1 MAAEIRT
8 NEFALRRWV
17 GGSTQFDAIVER
29 LFDAPD
35 TGIRAWLRT
44 TAGVV
49 AFLIALQAVTGI
61 LLAFS
66 YVPSAD
72 SAFTTVAF
80 IEQATN
86 GGTWIRS
93 LHYHSSVMLPIAL
106 VAHIAQMIVRGSFR
120 SNRTAW
126 TFAIVILGL
135 VLAAGATGYALPWDA
150 RSLNGVNIAVTLA
163 GNAPLVGKYLGNWLR
178 NGETISTM
186 TLSRFYGLH
195 VLIVPTLIAFAV
207 CLRLFVFGTGRGG
220 SGVYLTGRGWRRDQ
234 TVRNAVVIAIVF
246 AALAWFSSAY
256 PAPLAVPG
264 TDAATFLPRPGPQF
278 LWLFEMQKYTDGT
291 FAAVLAFGAPAV
303 VFGLLAALPVVLKAK
318 ISAVIATSVVFVGA
332 IVVVGSL
339 TAAAYLQDT
348 VDPKISAQLAKQ
360 EKDEEAFRAAQFKPK
375 VVRLGKEPE
384 KESPKSDP
392 VVNSAVPVAVPA
404 TYVSSCAKCHGP
416 NGEGKGAYPELHG
429 LTTREDERRSDEDL
443 LGIINDPGSFGLSAK
458 MPSYEH
464 KLNDEQ
470 KQEIINWLK
479 SLN

>member
-17 GGSTQFDAIVER
+17 GGSTQFDAIIER
-29 LFDAPD
+29 LFDTPE

-49 AFLIALQAVTGI
+49 AFLIVLQAVTGI

-86 GGTWIRS
+86 GGSWIRS

-120 SNRTAW
+120 TNRTAW
-126 TFAIVILGL
+126 TFAIVFLGL
-135 VLAAGATGYALPWDA
+135 ILAAGATGYALPWDA

-163 GNAPLVGKYLGNWLR
+163 GNAPLVGKYLGTWLR
-178 NGETISTM
+178 NGESISTM

-207 CLRLFVFGTGRGG
+207 CLRLFVFGTNRGG
-220 SGVYLTGRGWRRDQ
+220 NGLYLTGRNWRRSQ
-234 TVRNAVVIAIVF
+234 TVRNAIVVGIVF
-246 AALAWFSSAY
+246 AALGWFSSAY
-256 PAPLAVPG
+256 PAPIGVPG

-278 LWLFEMQKYTDGT
+278 LWLFEMQKYTDGIV
-291 FAAVLAFGAPAV
+291 AAVLAFGAPAV
-303 VFGLLAALPVVLKAK
+303 VFGLLVTLPAILKVRLPAL
-318 ISAVIATSVVFVGA
+318 IATSIVFVVS
-332 IVVVGSL
+332 IVAVGSL

-360 EKDEEAFRAAQFKPK
+360 EKEEEAFRAGQFKPK

-384 KESPKSDP
+384 KESPKTET
-392 VVNSAVPVAVPA
+392 VANNAVPVSVPA
-404 TYVSSCAKCHGP
+404 TYVSSCSKCHGP
-416 NGEGKGAYPELHG
+416 NGEGKGAYPELSG

-464 KLNDEQ
+464 KLTEEQ